1 MQQSAFDSMHNLRD
15 LAGTPV
21 ARGGTAAQ
29 LRPGLLLRSATP
41 ADAEQKDV
49 DQLLSALPS
58 LSVLDLRSEP
68 DALCDDGP
76 RLLADRTRHVEM
88 LPKVTGQKR
97 LTRHVL
103 TDRLHV
109 TLPLLPARICRAL
122 PIPFVQGWG
131 QRKTDKGVRKFLET
145 IDLADVYWWILSERK
160 EALKQ
165 VLSEVSEAGRSGQ
178 ATLVHCAHGKD
189 RTGVVIAVLLH
200 ICGADVQTIAN
211 DYACSD
217 EWGCSP
223 KGQDIMLNAM
233 PERYRERISEWN
245 TPGEDEVPADE
256 EPPRFW
262 WSQFGRWCGADAKT
276 MVEVFARVERKYGS
290 MDAYLDSIG
299 FDAAQR
305 AELQEAFTC
314 EA

>member
-1 MQQSAFDSMHNLRD
+1 MLALAVAATGGAMSPAAPVLASQFPSLHNLRD

-76 RLLADRTRHVEM
+76 RLFADRTRHVEM

-160 EALKQ
+160 EALK
-165 VLSEVSEAGRSGQ
+165 
-178 ATLVHCAHGKD
+178 H
-189 RTGVVIAVLLH
+189 
-200 ICGADVQTIAN
+200 
-211 DYACSD
+211 
-217 EWGCSP
+217 
-223 KGQDIMLNAM
+223 LNGG
-233 PERYRERISEWN
+233 
-245 TPGEDEVPADE
+245 GEL
-256 EPPRFW
+256 
-262 WSQFGRWCGADAKT
+262 K
-276 MVEVFARVERKYGS
+276 K
-290 MDAYLDSIG
+290 
-299 FDAAQR
+299 
-305 AELQEAFTC
+305 
-314 EA
+314 